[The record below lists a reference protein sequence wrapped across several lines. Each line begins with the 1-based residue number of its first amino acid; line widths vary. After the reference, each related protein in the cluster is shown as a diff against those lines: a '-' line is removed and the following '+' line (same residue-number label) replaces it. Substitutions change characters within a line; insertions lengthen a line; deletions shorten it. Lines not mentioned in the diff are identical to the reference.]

1 MYTSSCSIIAPS
13 LSALLSSAVI
23 VGLGFDYML
32 KFGADEA
39 CIISAATGK
48 EVCGKVID
56 DGEQGCVLSDREG
69 WVCSA

>member
-1 MYTSSCSIIAPS
+1 M
-13 LSALLSSAVI
+13 LSATIGIAATAAI
-23 VGLGFDYML
+23 VGFGVDYML

>member
-1 MYTSSCSIIAPS
+1 M
-13 LSALLSSAVI
+13 
-23 VGLGFDYML
+23 GLGFDYML